1 MLLHPVAGF
10 AGLLLSRLPH
20 SRPAGSSDRET
31 DALGLAPGAA
41 DTMRL
46 WPAQSRRW
54 ALQQY
59 ACRRLVSVDTISPIR
74 RYLVAWPAAFRK
86 SRRRVSHPELNC

>member
-1 MLLHPVAGF
+1 MLLHPVAGC
-10 AGLLLSRLPH
+10 ASVLLSRLPH

-31 DALGLAPGAA
+31 DALGFAPGAA

-46 WPAQSRRW
+46 WPAHSLSW
-54 ALQQY
+54 ALKQQ

-74 RYLVAWPAAFRK
+74 RYLVARPAAFRK